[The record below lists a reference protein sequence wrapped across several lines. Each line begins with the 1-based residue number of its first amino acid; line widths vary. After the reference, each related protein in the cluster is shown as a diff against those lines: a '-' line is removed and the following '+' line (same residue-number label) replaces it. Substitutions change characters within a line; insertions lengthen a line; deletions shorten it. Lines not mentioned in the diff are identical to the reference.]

1 MLEPKKEE
9 KRGRE
14 RRSNKEMLEPKK
26 ITKRKG
32 REEAKE
38 SIGAK
43 KERKRGVREALMT
56 LLCRVLTSC

>member
-1 MLEPKKEE
+1 MLEPKKSGRERG
-9 KRGRE
+9 KRKESIGAIKKTRESGCE
-14 RRSNKEMLEPKK
+14 RRSNKEMFETKK

-43 KERKRGVREALMT
+43 
-56 LLCRVLTSC
+56 